1 MKKILSFCIAL
12 SLVFLCIPC
21 FAGMQ
26 ATAVD
31 LPSAVDLQETVHLPP
46 IGNQG
51 AVGCCAS
58 MAATYMQFTNA
69 YSRYIHD
76 LNPSVT
82 WNPSS
87 GDPAYCF
94 SPRFTYNL
102 AGAGTAWVYEILKSQ
117 GTVPQTYSAFSGG
130 VTGAAADDNLANDW
144 ATIDGYWQIA
154 QNYRI
159 KNYDQVWIKDA
170 CNYEMTTSAAGQAL
184 LDRIKT
190 SLNEGNVVV
199 TGGYCDTW
207 VKNLVTIVN
216 TGTYGEAGD
225 KAIPYSIG
233 PLSGGHQVSII
244 GYDDNITCT
253 VNGVTLKG
261 AFKVANSWG
270 TGWQNDGCLW
280 MMYDAM
286 NETSSYSAL
295 NVANRVWTMDQVV
308 FLDWKTDLNIG
319 VPALT
324 ADITLTTADRDGF
337 SLSVFRTDRQT
348 GETLSYK
355 PYMYD
360 KMSFRPT
367 YGEGR
372 NFYGVTGGT
381 AASGT
386 VAVNFDTLVD
396 SIPSGKTIDDYIW
409 GVQASPANGGSST
422 VTGLKLYKNGTV
434 CYTLSDLSD
443 TISGTVVKNY
453 SLDEEQTVG
462 TNLCPGVSIIPVSGS
477 MKGSKGELFSFTVS
491 YDSGYRAPLDGLKVQ
506 VAGALLT
513 PDLNGVYSFTIGTDN
528 TISASGAVCTA
539 PGSVTVTKYGNGFES
554 YNGTYV
560 MLLQFKKADLDD
572 SVLDTSSIGK
582 SSYPYTFRVTING
595 VTYEFTASSYY
606 VFTTTMLFR
615 FPVSDQ
621 GFFPK
626 ANTSYTVT
634 VQICCNGIPQYAS
647 SGSLVLTPTLDGF
660 SSSCSEHTHSYTS
673 DQQILVE
680 GSNCTEHGTAY
691 TYCNVDGCCAVKQV
705 SLPVNSEVH
714 SYSDSYTVTK
724 NATSSSQGEYSA
736 VCALCGET
744 HVVGYFDAGTGDI
757 NGDGAVTVADVPLLL
772 DYFSGKIPYSALA
785 CGGDYNEDGLCSV
798 KDLTALLLVIAGRAS
813 F

>member
-1 MKKILSFCIAL
+1 
-12 SLVFLCIPC
+12 
-21 FAGMQ
+21 MQ
-26 ATAVD
+26 AAAVD
-31 LPSAVDLQETVHLPP
+31 LPSAVDLQTEHLPP

-69 YSRYIHD
+69 YSRYIHN

-117 GTVPQTYSAFSGG
+117 GTVPQTYSTFSGG

-144 ATIDGYWQIA
+144 ATLDGYWQIA

-170 CNYEMTTSAAGQAL
+170 CNYEMTTSAEGQAL

-199 TGGYCDTW
+199 TGGYCNTW

-295 NVANRVWTMDQVV
+295 NVTNRVWTMDQVI

-324 ADITLTTADRDGF
+324 
-337 SLSVFRTDRQT
+337 
-348 GETLSYK
+348 
-355 PYMYD
+355 
-360 KMSFRPT
+360 
-367 YGEGR
+367 
-372 NFYGVTGGT
+372 
-381 AASGT
+381 
-386 VAVNFDTLVD
+386 
-396 SIPSGKTIDDYIW
+396 
-409 GVQASPANGGSST
+409 
-422 VTGLKLYKNGTV
+422 
-434 CYTLSDLSD
+434 
-443 TISGTVVKNY
+443 IS
-453 SLDEEQTVG
+453 
-462 TNLCPGVSIIPVSGS
+462 
-477 MKGSKGELFSFTVS
+477 
-491 YDSGYRAPLDGLKVQ
+491 R
-506 VAGALLT
+506 
-513 PDLNGVYSFTIGTDN
+513 
-528 TISASGAVCTA
+528 
-539 PGSVTVTKYGNGFES
+539 
-554 YNGTYV
+554 
-560 MLLQFKKADLDD
+560 
-572 SVLDTSSIGK
+572 
-582 SSYPYTFRVTING
+582 
-595 VTYEFTASSYY
+595 
-606 VFTTTMLFR
+606 
-615 FPVSDQ
+615 
-621 GFFPK
+621 
-626 ANTSYTVT
+626 
-634 VQICCNGIPQYAS
+634 
-647 SGSLVLTPTLDGF
+647 
-660 SSSCSEHTHSYTS
+660 
-673 DQQILVE
+673 
-680 GSNCTEHGTAY
+680 
-691 TYCNVDGCCAVKQV
+691 
-705 SLPVNSEVH
+705 
-714 SYSDSYTVTK
+714 
-724 NATSSSQGEYSA
+724 
-736 VCALCGET
+736 
-744 HVVGYFDAGTGDI
+744 
-757 NGDGAVTVADVPLLL
+757 
-772 DYFSGKIPYSALA
+772 
-785 CGGDYNEDGLCSV
+785 
-798 KDLTALLLVIAGRAS
+798 
-813 F
+813 